1 MKKGGNPQVTVFMDW
16 SDDDLN
22 KLEDTCMQY
31 SGMVSLYDPIEV
43 INNEYT
49 LPREPV
55 NFDGESLKK
64 ASRVDSSRFLSWAT
78 SVIEAAHS
86 IIKEWFSIEQ
96 LINCVPQNEEIDG
109 CECSHPKNLA
119 TYLMEVGLLKEGDFI
134 DCNSV
139 DPSKTYH
146 FTPVYPESPNAGG
159 LMNLVAE
166 GKPVI
171 TVLALDLVKLRF
183 VKEMS
188 DEDDPYKCAD
198 YQPSMYGII
207 SGYKYDENMIEDS
220 YWEIVSHIVPKEEMK
235 VRIPMSTN
243 MTNGNYAGIAAY
255 AFSLQ
260 LIGDM
265 TEEPSSQPPTTTLPT
280 TQSPTTQSPTT
291 QSPTTQ
297 PPTSCETATD
307 LIINSDSLCNQL
319 FESGWRSITVNLGL
333 CNSITSDLT
342 IADNP
347 CLESIH
353 VYRDALKNVNTLV
366 ISNNNLLS
374 SIITED
380 GVGGYSTGR
389 SSNTGVFYYVN
400 SVEIT
405 SILYMMM

>member
-1 MKKGGNPQVTVFMDW
+1 MMKKGGNPQVTVFMDW
-16 SDDDLN
+16 SDDDIN

-31 SGMVSLYDPIEV
+31 SGMVSLYDPIDV
-43 INNEYT
+43 NNNEYT

-78 SVIEAAHS
+78 SVIEAAYS
-86 IIKEWFSIEQ
+86 ITKEWFSIEQ

-119 TYLMEVGLLKEGDFI
+119 TYLMEVGLLKEGEFTT
-134 DCNSV
+134 CNSV

-171 TVLALDLVKLRF
+171 AVLALDLVKLRF

-188 DEDDPYKCAD
+188 DDDMPYKCAD

-265 TEEPSSQPPTTTLPT
+265 TEEPT
-280 TQSPTTQSPTT
+280 
-291 QSPTTQ
+291 TTQ
-297 PPTSCETATD
+297 PVVPTTSTPAGPPPLPSYC
-307 LIINSDSLCNQL
+307 INGTIYVDDDVDVKNSTCSQIGSLNYTNIVVKEGKC
-319 FESGWRSITVNLGL
+319 LG
-333 CNSITSDLT
+333 NDTSHFNITS
-342 IADNP
+342 NP
-347 CLESIH
+347 CLETITFEKNSIIDFKT
-353 VYRDALKNVNTLV
+353 VT
-366 ISNNNLLS
+366 ISNNPHLQ
-374 SIITED
+374 SITCEYAETNS
-380 GVGGYSTGR
+380 GVGGNVGSVSIKGT
-389 SSNTGVFYYVN
+389 N
-400 SVEIT
+400 SVF
-405 SILYMMM
+405 LVNNR